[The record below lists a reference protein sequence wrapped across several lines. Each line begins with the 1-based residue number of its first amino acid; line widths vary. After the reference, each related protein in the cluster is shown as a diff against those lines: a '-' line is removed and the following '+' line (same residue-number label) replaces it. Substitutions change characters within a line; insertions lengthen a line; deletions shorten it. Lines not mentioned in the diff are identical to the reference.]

1 MQSDSTSLVDD
12 LTLEEKL
19 ELVHGTL
26 DPDEKATGYVPGNDR
41 VGVPPLTMVDGPLGV
56 RALGEQ
62 ATAFPSSIALA
73 SSWDPD
79 LAREFGAAL
88 GREAAA
94 HDQDVV
100 LGPGVNIIRTPHSGR
115 NFEYY
120 SEDPHL
126 AGRMGVGTIE
136 GIQSEGVAATVK
148 HYVANNQETNRYEV
162 SADVSERALREI
174 YLPAFRAAVED
185 ADVLSVMTAY
195 NRVNG
200 VHMSDHEHLLSNVLK
215 DEWGFDGLVVSD
227 WWGTRSAVDAA
238 LAGLD
243 LEMPGVDLEAYL
255 PGEADDEMEAPD
267 DEDGELPP
275 LPDVPAYFGEPLRE
289 AVESGAVDESVL
301 DEKIERLLRVME
313 AVGRFEAE
321 GEADAR
327 EGELDTPEHRRL
339 ARDIAVE
346 GTVML
351 TNDGTLPLDESDSI
365 ALIGPNADA
374 AKLGGGGSS
383 EVSPVTETSPRE
395 GLAERAADL
404 SFERGVSPI
413 AESSFFDDEDEP
425 TAADADGDTDAGA
438 SIDDAVAAAEAA
450 DCAVVVAQDDATEF
464 KDRDHIELPGEQNE
478 LISAVADAADRTVVV
493 LRTSGPV
500 ELPWLDAVDAVLET
514 WYPGQAD
521 GEALAAVLFGDDDPS
536 GRLPVTFG
544 RSAADYPTADEAAFP
559 GTDGSARYDEGVFV
573 GYRYFDEHDVE
584 PLFPF
589 GHGLSYATFEYGDAT
604 VSETDDGFEVAVDLR
619 NVGERPGKEVVQ
631 VYARKSSAPVACPDR
646 ELVAFDAVTLEPG
659 EKTTVRVSLDR
670 DDFAYYDEDDGWTA
684 ATGTNTILVGR
695 SSRDVRATFDVDV

>member
-1 MQSDSTSLVDD
+1 MQSDSASLVDD
-12 LTLEEKL
+12 LTLEEKID
-19 ELVHGTL
+19 LVHGSL
-26 DPDEKATGYVPGNDR
+26 DPNGKATGYVPGNDR
-41 VGVPPLTMVDGPLGV
+41 VGIPELTMVDGPLGV

-73 SSWDPD
+73 SSWDSSV
-79 LAREFGAAL
+79 ARSFGTAL

-100 LGPGVNIIRTPHSGR
+100 LGPGVNIIRTPHGGR

-126 AGRMGVGTIE
+126 TARMGVGTID
-136 GIQSEGVAATVK
+136 GIQSEGVAAMVK

-162 SADVSERALREI
+162 SAEVSERALREI
-174 YLPAFRAAVED
+174 YLPAFRAAVEE

-200 VHMSDHEHLLSNVLK
+200 VHMSDHERLLSDVLK
-215 DEWGFDGLVVSD
+215 GEWGFDGLVVSD
-227 WWGTRSAVDAA
+227 WWGTRSTVEAA

-243 LEMPGVDLEAYL
+243 IEMPGVELEAYL
-255 PGEADDEMEAPD
+255 PDEADDDADGPD

-275 LPDVPAYFGEPLRE
+275 IPDVPAYFGEPLRE
-289 AVESGAVDESVL
+289 AIESGAVDESIL
-301 DEKIERLLRVME
+301 DEKISRLLRLME
-313 AVGRFEAE
+313 SVGRFEDDE
-321 GEADAR
+321 H
-327 EGELDTPEHRRL
+327 EGELDTPEHRQL
-339 ARDIAVE
+339 AREIAVD

-351 TNDGTLPLDESDSI
+351 TNDGALPLDESDSI

-383 EVSPVTETSPRE
+383 EVSPITETSPHD

-404 SFERGVSPI
+404 SFERGVPPI
-413 AESSFFDDEDEP
+413 AESSFFDDADVDESV
-425 TAADADGDTDAGA
+425 TDAADA
-438 SIDDAVAAAEAA
+438 SIDDAVSAAETA
-450 DCAVVVAQDDATEF
+450 DCAVIVAQDNATEF
-464 KDRDHIELPGEQNE
+464 KDRDHIELPGDQNE
-478 LISAVADAADRTVVV
+478 LISAVAEGADRTVVV

-521 GEALAAVLFGDDDPS
+521 GEALAAVLFGDADPG

-544 RSAADYPTADEAAFP
+544 RSAVDYPTADEAAFP
-559 GTDGSARYDEGVFV
+559 GVDGEARYDEGVFV
-573 GYRYFDEHDVE
+573 GYRYFDDREIE

-589 GHGLSYATFEYGDAT
+589 GHGLSYATVKYDDAT
-604 VSETDDGFEVAVDLR
+604 VSETDDGYEVTVDLR
-619 NVGERPGKEVVQ
+619 NVSDRIGTEVAQ
-631 VYARKSSAPVACPDR
+631 VYARKSAAPVDCPDR
-646 ELVAFDAVTLEPG
+646 ELVGFEKVTLESG
-659 EKTTVRVSLDR
+659 EEATVTVSLDR
-670 DDFAYYDEDDGWTA
+670 DDFAYYDETDGWTIA
-684 ATGTNTILVGR
+684 DGPNTVLVGR